1 MNSFAKYIINRK
13 TVHKKYYRCNI
24 CIDTHTHCSQ
34 STGIN
39 VSGDK
44 SICMAK
50 SSHSDH
56 LQLPLTPV
64 EDTGT
69 LKTRV
74 KTEMLLCLDE
84 FLCFRSSKLHLKL
97 FSLITHKIT
106 MSVILIFIALCY
118 CNAVINKVI
127 CQHSVQNPTMVY
139 LSLTNTQHL
148 LNAWF
153 CREQPTGMT
162 SVNRMGWRALCT
174 TPGSPLHI
182 TPAKGL

>member
-1 MNSFAKYIINRK
+1 MAPKLYFKCSSLSLNCSTTRSNHTSELHGEEMQMNSFPKYIIDRK

-34 STGIN
+34 STDIN
-39 VSGDK
+39 GSGDK

-56 LQLPLTPV
+56 LQLPLTSV

-97 FSLITHKIT
+97 FSLITHEIT

-118 CNAVINKVI
+118 YNIVINKVI
-127 CQHSVQNPTMVY
+127 CQPTVQNPTLY
-139 LSLTNTQHL
+139 TNGISQ
-148 LNAWF
+148 F
-153 CREQPTGMT
+153 D
-162 SVNRMGWRALCT
+162 
-174 TPGSPLHI
+174 
-182 TPAKGL
+182 